1 MYDPTITWEGNKVP
15 LFKAFIAAQSAAEA
29 FKKASSN
36 PAFKTKYADLSSVF
50 EAVVPALNKAGV
62 GVMQFPHFDGE
73 TVTVQTVLCHESGS
87 NVTHRLT
94 IRPSKLDA
102 QGIGS
107 AITYGRRYSL
117 LAISGAAPEDD
128 DGKAASG
135 PVEPIQNGQRFDTP
149 KPPTISEWALKVE
162 NAMRAA
168 QTLQASLPSSIP
180 QTLSALLSLK
190 RSIANSKPH
199 SSMPWKENPHDRRL
213 YLQQGRGDADCL
225 HALPLPLLGACQ
237 A

>member
-29 FKKASSN
+29 IKKASSN
-36 PAFKTKYADLSSVF
+36 PAFKTKYADLSSVI

-94 IRPSKLDA
+94 SRPSKLDA

-168 QTLQASLPSSIP
+168 QTLQALQKTYSLASGLFAQLDTADPERLVELE
-180 QTLSALLSLK
+180 TLYRELEA
-190 RSIANSKPH
+190 AFV
-199 SSMPWKENPHDRRL
+199 
-213 YLQQGRGDADCL
+213 DAMEREP
-225 HALPLPLLGACQ
+225 A
-237 A
+237 

>member
-1 MYDPTITWEGNKVP
+1 MYDPTITWEGTKVP
-15 LFKAFIAAQSAAEA
+15 LFKAVIAAQSAAEA
-29 FKKASSN
+29 LKKASSN
-36 PAFKTKYADLSSVF
+36 PAFKTKYADLSSVI

-168 QTLQASLPSSIP
+168 QTLQALQKTYSLASGLFAQLDTADPERLVELE
-180 QTLSALLSLK
+180 TLYRELEA
-190 RSIANSKPH
+190 AFV
-199 SSMPWKENPHDRRL
+199 
-213 YLQQGRGDADCL
+213 DAMEREP
-225 HALPLPLLGACQ
+225 A
-237 A
+237 